1 MDTAMINIIIHLS
14 NIYIAV
20 VDPIHSNLLIFSP
33 IPLFKP
39 QIIQINIHLINMLP
53 DAMLLFMGVNR
64 TTMTPHAPSIVITVL

>member
-20 VDPIHSNLLIFSP
+20 VDPIHNNLLIFSP

-39 QIIQINIHLINMLP
+39 QIIQINIHLTNMLP
-53 DAMLLFMGVNR
+53 DAMLHFMGVNR
-64 TTMTPHAPSIVITVL
+64 TIMTPHAPSIVITVL